1 MERCLAHPG
10 LSLVGLEKSR
20 GLKGGLEGVAGPQ
33 RRKGII
39 LRLRELLDG
48 EPSWQPGFLWVPL
61 ALGTTKPKRKGI
73 YFLRKTHTYT
83 F

>member
-1 MERCLAHPG
+1 M
-10 LSLVGLEKSR
+10 
-20 GLKGGLEGVAGPQ
+20 AGPH

-39 LRLRELLDG
+39 LRLIELLDG